1 MAGVLITMLQASI
14 WMIDFEKTYETTPGV
29 RSDSRDDGYLTGL
42 DSAIDLLSNLI
53 LPAAKPSSEW
63 QAFIWSLKVH
73 NLNPK
78 KANSSLFNLLVS
90 CAHNSDC
97 KKASEQI

>member
-1 MAGVLITMLQASI
+1 MPMLQASI

-53 LPAAKPSSEW
+53 LPAAKPSSE
-63 QAFIWSLKVH
+63 
-73 NLNPK
+73 
-78 KANSSLFNLLVS
+78 
-90 CAHNSDC
+90 
-97 KKASEQI
+97 

>member
-1 MAGVLITMLQASI
+1 MAGILMLMLQASI

-53 LPAAKPSSEW
+53 LPAAKPSSE
-63 QAFIWSLKVH
+63 
-73 NLNPK
+73 
-78 KANSSLFNLLVS
+78 
-90 CAHNSDC
+90 
-97 KKASEQI
+97 

>member
-1 MAGVLITMLQASI
+1 MKLFLYESDLIVQRHQDASETFRLIHNRMLKTKRPVFLCHKVMANKLMPMLQASI

-53 LPAAKPSSEW
+53 LPAAKPSSE
-63 QAFIWSLKVH
+63 
-73 NLNPK
+73 
-78 KANSSLFNLLVS
+78 
-90 CAHNSDC
+90 
-97 KKASEQI
+97 